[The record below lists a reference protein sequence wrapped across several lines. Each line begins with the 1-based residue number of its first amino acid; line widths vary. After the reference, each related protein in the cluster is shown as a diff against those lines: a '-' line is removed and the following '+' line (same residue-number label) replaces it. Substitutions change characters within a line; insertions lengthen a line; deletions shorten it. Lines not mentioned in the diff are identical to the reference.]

1 MAPRVAVIDY
11 GIGNMHSIH
20 KALVHVGADARLA
33 TDQRTVENAEAVV
46 LPGVGAFG
54 ACLDALQE
62 TGLRQI
68 TIEAAR
74 SGQPFLGVCV
84 GMQMLFDRSEESPG
98 AVGLGVIPGI
108 VRSLGDEVRQPQMQ
122 WNRVEATSD
131 SGAIDPIF
139 GGLSL
144 PMWMYFVHS
153 FQAVPADLSV
163 VAATCD
169 YGGSV
174 TAAVRSEDL
183 VAVQFHPEK
192 SSTAGLGLLANFV
205 ASVGGR

>member
-20 KALVHVGADARLA
+20 KALVRVGADARLA
-33 TDQRTVENAEAVV
+33 TNQQTVESAEAVV

-54 ACLDALQE
+54 ACLDALE
-62 TGLRQI
+62 ATGLREV

-98 AVGLGVIPGI
+98 AVGLGVIPGA
-108 VRSLGDEVRQPQMQ
+108 VRSLGADVRHPQMQ
-122 WNRVEATSD
+122 WNRVEMASVD
-131 SGAIDPIF
+131 GGMDAIF
-139 GGLSL
+139 GGLAL
-144 PMWMYFVHS
+144 PLWMYFVHS
-153 FQAVPADLSV
+153 FAAVPADRSEV
-163 VAATCD
+163 IATCE
-169 YGGSV
+169 YGGPV
-174 TAAVRSEDL
+174 TAAVRSGSL

-192 SSTAGLGLLANFV
+192 SSTSGLGLLANFV
-205 ASVGGR
+205 RSVGNR

>member
-33 TDQRTVENAEAVV
+33 TDQQAVESAEAVV

-54 ACLDALQE
+54 ACLDALEE
-62 TGLRQI
+62 TGLREV
-68 TIEAAR
+68 TIAAAR

-84 GMQMLFDRSEESPG
+84 GMQMLFDRSDESPG
-98 AVGLGVIPGI
+98 AVGLGVIPGV
-108 VRSLGDEVRQPQMQ
+108 VRSLTAGVRHPQMQ
-122 WNRVEATSD
+122 WNRVEMSAA
-131 SGAIDPIF
+131 GGGIDPIF
-139 GGLSL
+139 AGLDL

-153 FQAVPADLSV
+153 FQAIPEDRSEV
-163 VAATCD
+163 VATCE
-169 YGGSV
+169 YGGPV
-174 TAAVRSEDL
+174 TAAVRSQAL

-192 SSTAGLGLLANFV
+192 SSSAGLGLLANFV
-205 ASVGGR
+205 ASVERG